1 MIRVRSTLA
10 LLLALSVASSAC
22 DDKEKP
28 TADAKSE
35 SGDKDK
41 KDSKDKKSAAPSGSA
56 AAPAP
61 GSAAPT
67 AAPKADA
74 PTAATGSDAL
84 SHLPAT
90 CDVAVA
96 LDLAKVAK
104 HPAVA
109 AEIVPRL
116 EAMLKTENAKDES
129 FKRMQGFMTDTG
141 LTLSSLKSV
150 GVCARMEGGG
160 APKVVALLGGDF
172 KPDTFVAALEKHKKP
187 GKETT
192 LSEIDGVKVTSDGK
206 MFLGQFG
213 DGVLGGAE
221 SVDTF
226 KTAIKPGDNASK
238 FMIDRSKEVSL
249 YLSKNLIKT
258 QFIKPGSKGNA
269 LFEELEEAYGSVDL
283 TSGKIM
289 LTLKTPSAESAKKVE
304 AFITVGKDAFLKDGK
319 VPAQFGAA
327 DAVKSLTSKV
337 DGSNIVLELAFPTAS
352 ITDAVKFLG
361 AQLEAEKGKL

>member
-1 MIRVRSTLA
+1 
-10 LLLALSVASSAC
+10 LSLASSAC
-22 DDKEKP
+22 GDKA
-28 TADAKSE
+28 TSTGDAKGE
-35 SGDKDK
+35 SGDNK
-41 KDSKDKKSAAPSGSA
+41 KDGKDNKSAAPKGSA
-56 AAPAP
+56 AASAPVSATASAPAKP
-61 GSAAPT
+61 
-67 AAPKADA
+67 ADA
-74 PTAATGSDAL
+74 PATGAGSDAL
-84 SHLPAT
+84 AHLPAS

-116 EAMLKTENAKDES
+116 EAMLKTENPKDDS

-160 APKVVALLGGDF
+160 EPKVLALLGGDF
-172 KPDTFVAALEKHKKP
+172 KPDTFVTALEKHKKP

-192 LSEIDGVKVTSDGK
+192 LSEIDGIKVTSDGK
-206 MFLGQFG
+206 MFLGQFS
-213 DGVLGGAE
+213 DGVLAGAE

-258 QFIKPGSKGNA
+258 QFIKKGNA
-269 LFEELEEAYGSVDL
+269 LFEELDEAYGSVDL
-283 TSGKIM
+283 TTGKIM
-289 LTLKTPSAESAKKVE
+289 LTLKTPSAESAKKVDSY
-304 AFITVGKDAFLKDGK
+304 FIVGKDAFLKDGK
-319 VPAQFGAA
+319 VPAQFGAV
-327 DAVKSLTSKV
+327 DAVKSMTTKV
-337 DGSNIVLELAFPTAS
+337 DGSNVVVELAFPAAS